1 MTDREILSLY
11 RSGQQQKAFRE
22 LVDSYKE
29 RLYWHIRRFT
39 CSHED
44 TDDLLQETFIK
55 IWAALPSFREEAR
68 LYTWIYRI
76 ATNEA
81 LNFLRKNKIRALLSF
96 EPIDA
101 NILKKIDE
109 DTYFDGNE
117 LQRELMKAVQKLP
130 EKQRLVFNM
139 RYFDDMKYEDI
150 AEILN
155 TSSGSLKAS
164 YHHAYVKIK
173 AELEKKF

>member
-1 MTDREILSLY
+1 MTDREILELY
-11 RSGQQQKAFRE
+11 RAGQQEKAFRE
-22 LVDSYKE
+22 LIGSYKE
-29 RLYWHIRRFT
+29 KLYWHIRYFT

-55 IWAALPSFREEAR
+55 VWAALPTFREEAR

-81 LNFLRKNKIRALLSF
+81 LNFLRKNKLRAILAF

-101 NILKKIDE
+101 KVLKKIDD

-130 EKQRLVFNM
+130 KKQRIVFNM
-139 RYFDDMKYEDI
+139 RYFNDMKYEDM

-155 TSSGSLKAS
+155 TSAGSLKAS